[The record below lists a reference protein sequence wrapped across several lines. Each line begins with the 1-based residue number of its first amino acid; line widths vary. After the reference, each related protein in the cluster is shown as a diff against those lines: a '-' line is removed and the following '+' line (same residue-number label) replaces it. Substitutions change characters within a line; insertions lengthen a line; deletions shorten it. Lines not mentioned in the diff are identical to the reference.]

1 MKKKVAL
8 VLAAFMVT
16 GLLAGCGKNTAGGRD
31 VSEYVTVGNYKGVEV
46 TVAPLVPEAGEAEA
60 YALNLYQ
67 SSVTAEN
74 GGIKDRAVAQ
84 GDTANID
91 YVGKK
96 DGVAFDGGT
105 DSGYNL
111 GIGSGTFIE
120 GFEEG
125 LVGVKPGETVDLNL
139 TFPENYGS
147 ADLAGQKVVF
157 TVTVNYIIPASAEDM
172 KDEVVAGFQ
181 NEEYSNLTELNQ
193 YANDVVAEYYD
204 AQYQANVQGTLM
216 MEVMNQSVFN
226 EVPEEDVEKY
236 RGIISSELL
245 LYAQYY
251 QIDIDTLSLYMYGTD
266 IATMSQEYAKQ
277 ALVVQAI
284 ANAESL
290 NVSDKE
296 LKDRLKE
303 DAEAAGYTVEE
314 YLAGATEEDY
324 REALMTEKV
333 INFIVDNAVVKAE

>member
-46 TVAPLVPEAGEAEA
+46 TVAPIVPEAAEVEA

-74 GGIKDRAVAQ
+74 GGVMDRAVAL

-111 GIGSGTFIE
+111 GIGSGSFIE

-157 TVTVNYIIPASAEDM
+157 TVTVNYIIPGAADM

-181 NEEYSNLTELNQ
+181 NEEYSNLAELNQ
-193 YANDVVAEYYD
+193 YANDVVVEYYD
-204 AQYQANVQGTLM
+204 DQYQANVEGTLM

-236 RGIISSELL
+236 REIISAELL

-251 QIDIDTLSLYMYGTD
+251 QIDIDTLAMYMYGAD
-266 IATMSQEYAKQ
+266 IATISQEYAKQ
-277 ALVVQAI
+277 ALVIQAI

-296 LKDRLKE
+296 LKDRLKA
-303 DAEAAGYTVEE
+303 DAEAVGYTVEE

-333 INFIVDNAVVKAE
+333 VNFIVDNAVVKAE